1 MISRYFV
8 CCESNVIGSEALRSF
23 LTNASCCLQRSHTH
37 RLECHSQ
44 LERPEGSDAG
54 ECGSFSQVTNPLRNA
69 FSALAASGQIS
80 MLIKVGPEFGVL
92 PQMPIVRIVDR
103 PSSRLLVDKDAHSRQ
118 KSLKRVSDRSVHR
131 TVRWMLLWPSQSC
144 SARVL
149 RQSESRSD
157 SNSNPPPYVG
167 FRRRML

>member
-80 MLIKVGPEFGVL
+80 MLICPANLAAPAF
-92 PQMPIVRIVDR
+92 
-103 PSSRLLVDKDAHSRQ
+103 
-118 KSLKRVSDRSVHR
+118 
-131 TVRWMLLWPSQSC
+131 
-144 SARVL
+144 L
-149 RQSESRSD
+149 RQSESRSV
-157 SNSNPPPYVG
+157 SNS
-167 FRRRML
+167 